1 MVGRGKVIGMLLG
14 VGMGWWE
21 GGGRLLGGGVVGGRD
36 VVWAGAVVRRVSGKE
51 VRGCWGG
58 GSGKEGGD
66 FG

>member
-1 MVGRGKVIGMLLG
+1 MVGGRWEV
-14 VGMGWWE
+14 VG
-21 GGGRLLGGGVVGGRD
+21 GGGVVGGRD

-58 GSGKEGGD
+58 SSGKEGGD